1 MIEYAICILISSLV
15 CLHAVNSY
23 KEHLLFMNENSK
35 KF

>member
-1 MIEYAICILISSLV
+1 MIETAICILISSLA

-23 KEHLLFMNENSK
+23 KEHILFLNENSK